1 MNLNADGQ
9 LQLYDF
15 LSQQSV
21 EVKVE
26 TPIVLSEVQ
35 RSLSSHATADY
46 LLMGNFVEAVAVGQT
61 LQFILHLYIL
71 QELLNTQQKFRF

>member
-15 LSQQSV
+15 LRQQTV
-21 EVKVE
+21 EVQVE

-35 RSLSSHATADY
+35 KSLSSHAIADY
-46 LLMGNFVEAVAVGQT
+46 LLMDNFVEAVAVGQYSISINF
-61 LQFILHLYIL
+61 LFV
-71 QELLNTQQKFRF
+71 QKIWIQIQLV